1 MRGIIM
7 IIYERL
13 WKKMQEQGVSQ
24 YRLHAEGIS
33 NSTLTRLRRNEPIS
47 TETIDRLCRILQCNV
62 ENIMEYKEDS
72 NELS

>member
-1 MRGIIM
+1 M

-47 TETIDRLCRILQCNV
+47 TETIDRLCRILQCDV
-62 ENIMEYKEDS
+62 ENIMEYKE
-72 NELS
+72 E